1 VVAHGHAT
9 AAPAADDQTLEQGG
23 AFTGRAGL
31 AVVAVRGGVGGQG
44 LLVGLVL
51 RPGQVAGM
59 VVVDHNGPLAGG
71 FDQGAGAPVQVG
83 AVAGPPVDVGAG
95 VGGIVQDVQD
105 LVVAQAVPVQLAG
118 VGAAAV
124 AAGEQRLLVTEGFDH
139 SERRAGGSEGF
150 EQQRQGAADA
160 RVGVQGHLVAQVVD
174 QPDRQLQLQ
183 FPAAGLGQY
192 PAAQPSSQE
201 MEFEF
206 RHLAF
211 EAQQGAVVETGRVI
225 QPVLVQDQGVV
236 VRADLQQPLPVGVVA
251 RQSRAFQAKHD
262 PGPAEGD
269 LGD

>member
-1 VVAHGHAT
+1 MVAHGHAT

-59 VVVDHNGPLAGG
+59 VVVDQHGPLAGG
-71 FDQGAGAPVQVG
+71 SGQGVGAPVQVSG
-83 AVAGPPVDVGAG
+83 VAGPPVNVGAG
-95 VGGIVQDVQD
+95 VGGIVQDLQD
-105 LVVAQAVPVQLAG
+105 LVMAQVVPVQLAG

-124 AAGEQRLLVTEGFDH
+124 AAGEQQLLVTEGLDH

-160 RVGVQGHLVAQVVD
+160 RVWVQSHLVAQVVG
-174 QPDRQLQLQ
+174 QPDRQLQFQ
-183 FPAAGLGQY
+183 FSAAGLGQD
-192 PAAQPSSQE
+192 PAAEPGSQE

-206 RHLAF
+206 
-211 EAQQGAVVETGRVI
+211 
-225 QPVLVQDQGVV
+225 
-236 VRADLQQPLPVGVVA
+236 
-251 RQSRAFQAKHD
+251 
-262 PGPAEGD
+262 
-269 LGD
+269 